1 MLPNEPHGAGGI
13 LVMTSNQQS
22 PAQEHSSCELVHH
35 HFQALFGLRPP
46 PGSCAPPRVPPSPP
60 TAAEKKRWLQNHS
73 ADHDSGT
80 PMSQSHQ
87 KTSKHRSS
95 PGQSSLSAS
104 ADKDR
109 DPQYPYP
116 EGPGHPDASQEELKI
131 MYNMLRDKHMR
142 RFCMDFT
149 AAMSVPINQFC
160 LTVVQDIFLALLECK
175 EYEGLHPEEQKSEV
189 IFEQLRQRWATT
201 LRYAKGPLSVSVA
214 AQKEALFSVVLACR
228 YRRYAVAPLTGGMF
242 LGSVS
247 ASLQPLRCATALLA
261 AKNPLKSPVAR
272 RSGHFFVP

>member
-175 EYEGLHPEEQKSEV
+175 EYEGLHPEEQKSEAFSDDEINDEV
-189 IFEQLRQRWATT
+189 EQIQSPTSKTQIRKYCKVQHLPWSSKDLTTIFQWLDQQGEIQSQSNP
-201 LRYAKGPLSVSVA
+201 KGCQGKLP
-214 AQKEALFSVVLACR
+214 QI
-228 YRRYAVAPLTGGMF
+228 
-242 LGSVS
+242 
-247 ASLQPLRCATALLA
+247 
-261 AKNPLKSPVAR
+261 
-272 RSGHFFVP
+272 